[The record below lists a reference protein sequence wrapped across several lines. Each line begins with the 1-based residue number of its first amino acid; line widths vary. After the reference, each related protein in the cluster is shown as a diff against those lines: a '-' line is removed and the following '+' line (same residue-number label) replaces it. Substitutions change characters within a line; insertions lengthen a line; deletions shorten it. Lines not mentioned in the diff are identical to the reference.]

1 MKLTKYGHACVVLEE
16 QGEKL
21 VIDPGEFTPGFG
33 DASNIVAVVV
43 THVHGDHLN
52 IEHLQTITA
61 HSPDVTIL
69 TTAETAKEWGDTR
82 VQIVKHNETRVVGP
96 FTLDFRGELHDAVH
110 PKWPQNQNIGVLVNN
125 SFYYPGD
132 SFTLPQREIKVL
144 AVPAGAPWLRTGEA
158 IDFLQTVNPK
168 LFFRTHDGLWNEKGL
183 ATTDRWFAMASE
195 KFGPQYRALNPG
207 DSIEI

>member
-1 MKLTKYGHACVVLEE
+1 MVLEE
-16 QGEKL
+16 QGKKL
-21 VIDPGEFTPGFG
+21 VIDPGEFTPEFG

-61 HSPDVTIL
+61 HSPDVTIF

-82 VQIVKHNETRVVGP
+82 IQIVRNNETQVVGP
-96 FTLDFRGELHDAVH
+96 FTLDFRGELHNAVH
-110 PKWPQNQNIGVLVNN
+110 PEWPQNQNIGVLVNHT
-125 SFYYPGD
+125 FYYPGD

-144 AVPAGAPWLRTGEA
+144 AVPAGAPWMKTGEA

-195 KFGPQYRALNPG
+195 KFGPQYRALNPD